1 MGAAASAAGAE
12 NGGTPTSKLQLYRS
26 LKKELMAIN
35 ESQSSDPAMQ
45 VSGGEQGA
53 FFLLF
58 SGGEPRLEL
67 ISVGLIPRKCLMERE
82 LCLGC

>member
-45 VSGGEQGA
+45 VSGGEEGA
-53 FFLLF
+53 FCLLF
-58 SGGEPRLEL
+58 SGGEPRLEDCFL
-67 ISVGLIPRKCLMERE
+67 AKTI
-82 LCLGC
+82 LCSETTYYYL